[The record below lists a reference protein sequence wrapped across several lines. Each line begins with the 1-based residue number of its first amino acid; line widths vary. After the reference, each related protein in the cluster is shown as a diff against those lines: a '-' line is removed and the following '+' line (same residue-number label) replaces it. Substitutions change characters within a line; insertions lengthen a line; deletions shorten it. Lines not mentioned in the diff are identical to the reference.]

1 MLPRVRKPDDAE
13 TGDSGRMWRQ
23 LVGFGLFGAVIAALG
38 AALSLSDR
46 GGSVGGPDIW
56 MVWGAGDTAGVAQDP
71 TDSVIV
77 AAGVGAVTGAL
88 VAGVLWA
95 VGVRLAERSG
105 LRLGRVVGAGLIGVV
120 VGLAPAIILLAN
132 AFTGDT
138 GAGYPVLV
146 VYAVSG
152 VLGYVLVLVGIL
164 GVLRLSGDAHTRA
177 TVRTTAISLPVGAVL
192 ATGAGVGVAGWF
204 GYTTTS
210 PTWIA
215 TILVVTMVLAA
226 TFAVARAVA
235 VRRRPEPVVP

>member
-1 MLPRVRKPDDAE
+1 
-13 TGDSGRMWRQ
+13 MWRQ

-38 AALSLSDR
+38 ATLSVSR
-46 GGSVGGPDIW
+46 GGGSIGGPDIW
-56 MVWGAGDTAGVAQDP
+56 MAWGTGYTAAFPLDP
-71 TDSVIV
+71 TDSIIV
-77 AAGVGAVTGAL
+77 AAGVGAVAGAL

-132 AFTGDT
+132 AFAGDT
-138 GAGYPVLV
+138 GAEYPVLL
-146 VYAVSG
+146 VYAISG
-152 VLGYVLVLVGIL
+152 VFGYVLVLAGIF
-164 GVLRLSGDAHTRA
+164 GVLRLSGDAHARA
-177 TVRTTAISLPVGAVL
+177 TVRTTAVALPIGAVL

-226 TFAVARAVA
+226 TFAVARTVA
-235 VRRRPEPVVP
+235 MRRRAEPVVP